1 MLNVI
6 SATDPLFARSGT
18 WLGNPAARGHW
29 AEAFAAQEQSTV
41 VRIQGAPHTLL
52 NLLQARA
59 VTGSFLRPLV
69 GRLAS
74 TGGQGVFIGLTH
86 TNWLVCNGPM
96 PETTARKPAAPARGD
111 ARDALLDAALAL
123 VRRHG
128 WAATSVDQLCR
139 AAGVTKGAFF
149 HHFESKEALGV
160 AAAQRWT
167 EVTGPLFA
175 SAPYHRQADPLARIL
190 GYLDFR
196 RAIAQG
202 PLEAFTCFAGTTVQE
217 TFAASEPLRA
227 ACGASITGHASTL
240 VADFAEAL
248 RKYPPRERV
257 TAQSLALY
265 TQTVLQGGFVLA
277 KAKGDAE
284 PLLDGIAHL
293 KRYLQLLFK
302 PGRKP

>member
-1 MLNVI
+1 M
-6 SATDPLFARSGT
+6 SR
-18 WLGNPAARGHW
+18 
-29 AEAFAAQEQSTV
+29 TV
-41 VRIQGAPHTLL
+41 
-52 NLLQARA
+52 LQ
-59 VTGSFLRPLV
+59 
-69 GRLAS
+69 
-74 TGGQGVFIGLTH
+74 
-86 TNWLVCNGPM
+86 
-96 PETTARKPAAPARGD
+96 KPAPPARGD
-111 ARDALLDAALAL
+111 ARVALLDAALTL
-123 VRRHG
+123 VRRNG
-128 WAATSVDQLCR
+128 WAATSIDQLCR

-167 EVTGPLFA
+167 EVTAPLFA
-175 SAPYHRQADPLARIL
+175 DAPYHRHADPLDRIL
-190 GYLDFR
+190 GYLEFR

-217 TFAASEPLRA
+217 AFAASEPIRE
-227 ACGASITGHASTL
+227 ACGESITDHASSL
-240 VADFAEAL
+240 VADFDAAL

-277 KAKGDAE
+277 KAKGDAG

-293 KRYLQLLFK
+293 ERYLQLLFN